1 MADTSS
7 FYTLT
12 MAKVYEDQ
20 GNDKEA
26 LRILKHLISEEPERT
41 DVISAINRIK
51 KRTAPASEKQLARLF
66 EEWVDLL
73 LTHQR
78 IRRLKQMNNA

>member
-1 MADTSS
+1 MAESSS
-7 FYTLT
+7 FYTIT

-26 LRILKHLISEEPERT
+26 LRILQHMLSKEPTREDLKEALDRLT
-41 DVISAINRIK
+41 TK
-51 KRTAPASEKQLARLF
+51 KALPSKKEMTRLF

-78 IRRLKQMNNA
+78 IQKLKQMAD

>member
-1 MADTSS
+1 MAEDSS
-7 FYTLT
+7 FYTMT

-20 GNDKEA
+20 GNNKEA
-26 LRILKHLISEEPERT
+26 LRILQHMLSKEPAREDLKEALDRLT
-41 DVISAINRIK
+41 TKMAVSSKKQMTRI
-51 KRTAPASEKQLARLF
+51 F

-78 IRRLKQMNNA
+78 IQKLKQMTG

>member
-41 DVISAINRIK
+41 DVISAINRIN